1 MHGGVGKSLKGVYMI
16 AILKKMLHI
25 LSREQKR
32 KVVGLG
38 ILIFIGALLEMVS
51 VGLIMPVV
59 EGAMNPEALLDKWY
73 ILFLEKFLPFR
84 TANEWM
90 LFLIIAI
97 IAAFFLK
104 NAYLLF
110 QVWVQSRFV
119 NQNQSKTIS
128 YMLEEYLNRPY
139 EYYLNADIPT
149 IFRVIDGD
157 VPKVFTV
164 LMEFIQ
170 LATELMVSFVLGV
183 FLLVKSPAMTIL
195 MLVIMVGMTLVIM
208 KVLKPTL
215 NRWGS
220 ETQRLQSQMGKWR
233 LQSIYG
239 IKDVKILSKEH
250 YFASSFGKY
259 SEKNAKLMT
268 DYMAVNN
275 MPRLLLE
282 TFSIGGIL
290 GYLAICIVASRNLAG
305 IVPQLGAFAV
315 AAMRLLPSVNRIN
328 THINNISFYEPS
340 VNYVYE
346 NVDFTSYRLH
356 GRYERER
363 KPETAPMVLEKEI
376 RMEDVTYLYPESD
389 KVILEHAEMV
399 VPVGKSVGIMGP
411 SGAGKSTAVDVLLGL
426 LRVREGRILCDGRD
440 IFENYESWL
449 SHIGYIPQ
457 SIYLTDDSIRENI
470 AFGVAKE
477 EIDDERVWEVLKEAQ
492 MKAFVEAQEEGLSM
506 AVGERGVR
514 LSGGQR
520 QRLGIARALYHNPEI
535 LVFDEATSALDTDT
549 ETAIME
555 AIDSFHGRK
564 TLIIIAHRLR
574 TIENCDMIYKVDKG
588 KIARTTLEAESR

>member
-1 MHGGVGKSLKGVYMI
+1 MS
-16 AILKKMLHI
+16 AILKKLMHI
-25 LSREQKR
+25 LNRDQKR

-38 ILIFIGALLEMVS
+38 IMIFIGAMLEMLG

-59 EGAMNPEALLDKWY
+59 EGVMDPERLLDKEY
-73 ILFLEKFLPFR
+73 ILFLEKFLPFD

-90 LFLIIAI
+90 LFLIFSIMAV
-97 IAAFFLK
+97 FFIK
-104 NAYLLF
+104 NAYLLL
-110 QVWVQSRFV
+110 QTWVQSRFV
-119 NQNQSKTIS
+119 NKNQSATIS

-149 IFRVIDGD
+149 IFRTIDGD

-170 LATELMVSFVLGV
+170 LATELMVSLVLGM
-183 FLLVKSPAMTIL
+183 FLLIKSPSMTIML
-195 MLVIMVGMTLVIM
+195 LVILGGLTLIITRG
-208 KVLKPTL
+208 LKPTL
-215 NRWGS
+215 NRWGTTS
-220 ETQRLQSQMGKWR
+220 QKLQSRMGKWR

-239 IKDVKILSKEH
+239 IKDVKILNKEH

-259 SEKNAKLMT
+259 SERNAKLT
-268 DYMAVNN
+268 TNYMVLNN

-282 TFSIGGIL
+282 TFSICGIL
-290 GYLAICIVASRNLAG
+290 GYLAVCIMTSSDLSEL
-305 IVPQLGAFAV
+305 VPQISAFAV
-315 AAMRLLPSVNRIN
+315 AAMRLMPSVNRIN
-328 THINNISFYEPS
+328 THISNISFYEPS

-356 GRYERER
+356 GKYEREE
-363 KPETAPMVLEKEI
+363 KPETAPMILEKEI
-376 RMEDVTYLYPESD
+376 RMKDVTYIYPESD
-389 KVILEHAEMV
+389 KIILDQAQMV

-426 LRVREGRILCDGRD
+426 LKVRSGSILCDGRD

-457 SIYLTDDSIRENI
+457 TIYLTDDSIRENI

-477 EIDDERVWEVLKEAQ
+477 DIDDERVWQVLEEAQ
-492 MKAFVEAQEEGLSM
+492 MKTFVEELDEGLDM

-588 KIARTTLEAESR
+588 KITQTTLEAENH

>member
-1 MHGGVGKSLKGVYMI
+1 MKE
-16 AILKKMLHI
+16 ILKKMMCI
-25 LSREQKR
+25 LSKEQKK

-38 ILIFIGALLEMVS
+38 ILIFIGALLEMLS

-59 EGAMNPEALLDKWY
+59 EGAMDMDALLKKSY
-73 ILFLEKFLPFR
+73 IQFLGQFLPFE
-84 TANEWM
+84 TAKEWM
-90 LFLIIAI
+90 LFLICAI
-97 IAAFFLK
+97 VAAFFLK

-110 QVWVQSRFV
+110 QVWMQNRFV
-119 NQNQSKTIS
+119 NKNQSNTIS

-170 LATELMVSFVLGV
+170 LATELMVSLVLGI
-183 FLLVKSPAMTIL
+183 FLLVESPGMTIVL
-195 MLVIMVGMTLVIM
+195 ALIMVGITVVIM

-215 NRWGS
+215 NRWGTS
-220 ETQRLQSQMGKWR
+220 TQRLQSQMGKWR

-239 IKDVKILSKEH
+239 IKDVKILNKEH

-268 DYMAVNN
+268 DYAVLNN

-282 TFSIGGIL
+282 TFSIAGIL
-290 GYLAICIVASRNLAG
+290 GYLGVCILNSSDLTEL
-305 IVPQLGAFAV
+305 VPQIGAFAV
-315 AAMRLLPSVNRIN
+315 AAMRLMPSVNRIN
-328 THINNISFYEPS
+328 THISNISFYEPS

-356 GRYERER
+356 GRYERE
-363 KPETAPMVLEKEI
+363 KQPETAPMVLEKEI
-376 RMEDVTYLYPESD
+376 RMKDVTYVYPESD
-389 KVILEHAEMV
+389 KIILDRAEMV

-426 LRVREGRILCDGRD
+426 LRVRSGNIYCDGRD

-457 SIYLTDDSIRENI
+457 TIYLTDDSIRENI

-477 EIDDERVWEVLKEAQ
+477 DIDDARVWQVLEEAQ
-492 MKAFVEAQEEGLSM
+492 MKKFVEELDEGLDM
-506 AVGERGVR
+506 CVGDRGVR

-574 TIENCDMIYKVDKG
+574 TIENCDIIYKVDKG
-588 KIARTTLEAESR
+588 KITQTTLEAENH

>member
-1 MHGGVGKSLKGVYMI
+1 MS
-16 AILKKMLHI
+16 AILKKLMHI
-25 LSREQKR
+25 LNRDQKQ
-32 KVVGLG
+32 KVIGLG
-38 ILIFIGALLEMVS
+38 VMIFIGAMLEMLG

-59 EGAMNPEALLDKWY
+59 EGVMDPERLLAKNY
-73 ILFLEKFLPFR
+73 ILFLGRFLPFE
-84 TANEWM
+84 TADEWM
-90 LFLIIAI
+90 LFLIFSI
-97 IAAFFLK
+97 IAVFFIK
-104 NAYLLF
+104 NAYLLL
-110 QVWVQSRFV
+110 QTWMQSRFV
-119 NQNQSKTIS
+119 NKNQSATIS

-149 IFRVIDGD
+149 IFRTIDGD

-170 LATELMVSFVLGV
+170 LATELMVSAVLGL
-183 FLLVKSPAMTIL
+183 FLLIKSPSMTIML
-195 MLVIMVGMTLVIM
+195 MVIMGGLTLIIT
-208 KVLKPTL
+208 KGLKPTL

-220 ETQRLQSQMGKWR
+220 DSQRLQSQMGKWR

-239 IKDVKILSKEH
+239 IKDVKILNKEH

-259 SEKNAKLMT
+259 SERNAKLT
-268 DYMAVNN
+268 TNYAVLNN

-282 TFSIGGIL
+282 TFSICGIL
-290 GYLAICIVASRNLAG
+290 GYLAVCIIVSSDLSEL
-305 IVPQLGAFAV
+305 VPQISAFAV
-315 AAMRLLPSVNRIN
+315 AAMRLMPSVNRIN
-328 THINNISFYEPS
+328 THISNISFYEPS

-356 GRYERER
+356 GRYEREEGP
-363 KPETAPMVLEKEI
+363 KTAPMVLQKEI
-376 RMEDVTYLYPESD
+376 RMKDVTYIYPESD
-389 KVILEHAEMV
+389 KIILDRAQMV

-426 LRVREGRILCDGRD
+426 LQVRSGSILCDGRD
-440 IFENYESWL
+440 IFENYGSWL

-457 SIYLTDDSIRENI
+457 TIYLTDDSIRENI

-477 EIDDERVWEVLKEAQ
+477 DIDDERVWQVLEEAQ
-492 MKAFVEAQEEGLSM
+492 MKTFVEELDEGLDM

-574 TIENCDMIYKVDKG
+574 TIENCDIIYKVDKG
-588 KIARTTLEAESR
+588 KIVQTTLEAENH

>member
-1 MHGGVGKSLKGVYMI
+1 MKE
-16 AILKKMLHI
+16 ILRKMTCI
-25 LSREQKR
+25 LSREQKK

-38 ILIFIGALLEMVS
+38 VLIFIGAFLEMVS

-59 EGAMNPEALLDKWY
+59 EGAMNMDALLDKKY
-73 ILFLEKFLPFR
+73 IRFLGNFLPFE
-84 TANEWM
+84 TAKQWL
-90 LFLIIAI
+90 LFLICAI

-104 NAYLLF
+104 NIYLLF
-110 QVWVQSRFV
+110 QVWMQNRFV
-119 NQNQSKTIS
+119 NKNQADTIS
-128 YMLEEYLNRPY
+128 YMLEEHLNRPY

-164 LMEFIQ
+164 LMELIQ
-170 LATELMVSFVLGV
+170 LATELMVSLVLGI
-183 FLLVKSPAMTIL
+183 FLLVESPGMTI
-195 MLVIMVGMTLVIM
+195 MLGVIMVGITAVIT

-239 IKDVKILSKEH
+239 IKDVKILNKEH
-250 YFASSFGKY
+250 YFASNFGRY
-259 SEKNAKLMT
+259 SDRNAKRMT
-268 DYMAVNN
+268 DYAVLNN

-282 TFSIGGIL
+282 TFSIAGIL
-290 GYLAICIVASRNLAG
+290 GYLGVSIMGSTDMTEL
-305 IVPQLGAFAV
+305 VPQLGAFAV
-315 AAMRLLPSVNRIN
+315 AAMRLMPSVNRIN
-328 THINNISFYEPS
+328 THISNISFYEPS

-356 GRYERER
+356 GRYEREK
-363 KPETAPMVLEKEI
+363 KPETAPMILEKEI
-376 RMEDVTYLYPESD
+376 RMKDVTYIYPESD
-389 KVILEHAEMV
+389 KIILDRAEMV

-426 LRVREGRILCDGRD
+426 LRVRSGNIYCDGRD
-440 IFENYESWL
+440 IFDNYESWL

-457 SIYLTDDSIRENI
+457 TIYLTDDSIRENI

-477 EIDDERVWEVLKEAQ
+477 DIDDERIWQVLEEAQ
-492 MKAFVEAQEEGLSM
+492 MKKFVEELDEGLDM
-506 AVGERGVR
+506 AVGDRGVR

-574 TIENCDMIYKVDKG
+574 TIENCDIIYKVDKG
-588 KIARTTLEAESR
+588 KITRTTLEAENH